1 VLPRATRGH
10 LLALYGFARLADQ
23 LGDDF
28 AGDRLAALGALE
40 ADLGRAFEGR
50 ALHPVLQQLTP
61 TLRAC
66 GLPRQPFAR
75 LIEANRR
82 DQRIHRHD
90 GYAEL
95 LHSCEFSANPVGELV
110 LGVFGASTPQR
121 VALSNRICSALQ
133 LAEHC
138 QDVGEDFARG
148 RIYLPSQE
156 LAACGCAE
164 AALGATRASPAL
176 REVVRRVAG
185 RARELLREGE
195 PLLGE
200 LRGAA
205 RLAVA
210 GFAAGGHAALDGI
223 ERVGCDVLAAK
234 AQVRRRDLLRHFARL
249 LARARRGR
257 PA

>member
-10 LLALYGFARLADQ
+10 LLALYGFARLADE
-23 LGDDF
+23 LGDAF
-28 AGDRLAALGALE
+28 AGDRLAALAALE
-40 ADLGRAFEGR
+40 ADLDRAFEGR
-50 ALHPVLQQLTP
+50 ALHPVLQQLAP
-61 TLRAC
+61 TLRTC
-66 GLPRQPFAR
+66 GLSREPFAR

-82 DQRIHRHD
+82 DQRIQRHAS
-90 GYAEL
+90 YEEL
-95 LHSCEFSANPVGELV
+95 LHSCAFSANPVGELV
-110 LGVFGASTPQR
+110 LAVFGASTPSR
-121 VALSNRICSALQ
+121 VALSDRICSGLQ

-138 QDVGEDFARG
+138 QDVGEDFAHG

-164 AALGATRASPAL
+164 SELGVATASPAL
-176 REVVRRVAG
+176 REAVRRVAG
-185 RARELLREGE
+185 RARDLLREGE

-210 GFAAGGHAALDGI
+210 GFSAGGHAALDGI
-223 ERVGCDVLAAK
+223 ERIGFDVLGTRAR
-234 AQVRRRDLLRHFARL
+234 VRRRDLLGHFARL
-249 LARARRGR
+249 LARRGG